1 MQPALARVL
10 VLGASGLLGQYVA
23 REALN
28 RGHEVWG
35 SFFSTPLP
43 RNGIQ
48 PIRVDLGKPA
58 TIEKAFAKA
67 RSDATILCAAFT
79 AVDRC
84 EAHPKEARRVNA
96 EGPAQVARFCRDRG
110 VRLVHVSTDYVFD
123 GNAGPYD
130 EEAVPSPLSQYGISK
145 REGEVRVLETLP
157 EALVLRL
164 CAVYG
169 WNRLREKANSVTW
182 ILGRLRAGQPV
193 PLFTDQRVSP
203 TYAHEAAGA
212 ILDLT
217 PGSTSGL
224 LHLAP
229 RDCITRLELGKVIAD
244 VFDLPKEFLRPST
257 VAETQLPAPRPSHS
271 CLTSSRA
278 DELLNTAPR
287 PLRDALAH
295 MRDAE

>member
-1 MQPALARVL
+1 MTRVL
-10 VLGASGLLGQYVA
+10 VLGASGLLGQYVVG
-23 REALN
+23 EALA

-35 SFFSTPLP
+35 SYLTTPP
-43 RNGIQ
+43 KRRSVH
-48 PIRVDLGKPA
+48 PVPTDL
-58 TIEKAFAKA
+58 TESSSLERAFAKA
-67 RSDATILCAAFT
+67 RPDATILCAALT

-84 EAHPKEARRVNA
+84 EEHPKEARRVNA
-96 EGPAQVARFCRDRG
+96 EGPVQVARLCRERD
-110 VRLVHVSTDYVFD
+110 VRLVHISTDYVFD

-130 EEAVPSPLSQYGISK
+130 EEAVPNPLSQYGTSK

-182 ILGRLRAGQPV
+182 ILGRLRAGREV

-203 TYAHEAAGA
+203 TYAHEAASA
-212 ILDLT
+212 ILDLA
-217 PGSTSGL
+217 PGSESGY

-229 RDCITRLELGKVIAD
+229 PDCVTRLELGAAVAD
-244 VFDLPKEFLRPST
+244 VFDLPEDLLRPST
-257 VAETQLPAPRPSHS
+257 VAEARLPAPRPRHS
-271 CLTSSRA
+271 CLISARA
-278 DELLNTAPR
+278 GKVLKRPPR
-287 PLRDALAH
+287 PLREALAH